1 MNHTWSYLIDG
12 DEQPDQP
19 NSQTCMEWCHE
30 CTALFLGF
38 DINTTAYYLD
48 LHFLQLKSSLTYQI
62 INSYYCS
69 FSSTSSMVMSFLTK
83 ICIVEHTYNRL
94 GYRPDQ
100 YSFFKKC
107 TILGLF
113 YFWSFQANITIF
125 TTIQCEKCPSSI
137 RCHDLIP
144 RPLVRESPPVTTR
157 PV

>member
-100 YSFFKKC
+100 YRFFFKKM
-107 TILGLF
+107 
-113 YFWSFQANITIF
+113 Y
-125 TTIQCEKCPSSI
+125 
-137 RCHDLIP
+137 HP
-144 RPLVRESPPVTTR
+144 RPLLFLVFSSKHYYFYNNTMWKMSIQYPVPWFDPSTTCTWVSSR
-157 PV
+157 NH